1 MPIAYL
7 TAWHMLMT
15 RAQLRP
21 GEDVLILG
29 VGGGVGSA
37 GLQIAKL
44 TGARVFATASRDEKL
59 ARAREMG
66 ADATINYKDVDFS
79 EACLRQ
85 RMGEVWM
92 LYLSMSVL
100 RHGRQSIASLA
111 KTEGSSRVVLR
122 PATSE
127 PLISENCIRNN

>member
-1 MPIAYL
+1 MPAQNAIQIPDALSFVNAAAMPIAYL

-44 TGARVFATASRDEKL
+44 TGARVFATASSNEKL

-66 ADATINYKDVDFS
+66 ADY
-79 EACLRQ
+79 
-85 RMGEVWM
+85 
-92 LYLSMSVL
+92 Y
-100 RHGRQSIASLA
+100 H
-111 KTEGSSRVVLR
+111 
-122 PATSE
+122 
-127 PLISENCIRNN
+127 